1 MHRPNELLEAD
12 VRDQLDA
19 DTLLDS
25 TRVMVSASHGRVTL
39 SGSVPTYEQSL
50 QAGEDAWRVRGV
62 NAVENA
68 LLVGPA
74 GEALDDLEIATH
86 AASALDDSHMLA
98 PGEVAVSVVDG
109 HATLVGTVRRYS
121 QRRAAERAVGRVPG
135 VRGITDE
142 IELTVEPIPNDVVD
156 RIAGAL
162 RRSAVVDDS
171 TIEVSNVG
179 QTIYLDG
186 VTTSWFGKKAA
197 EDAAWGAPGVARV
210 VDRVMIVPGSVSTG
224 IDGGDRVDV
233 TVRQDERR

>member
-74 GEALDDLEIATH
+74 GEALDD
-86 AASALDDSHMLA
+86 SHMLA

-142 IELTVEPIPNDVVD
+142 IELTFEPIPNDVVD

>member
-1 MHRPNELLEAD
+1 M
-12 VRDQLDA
+12 DA

-109 HATLVGTVRRYS
+109 HATLVGTVRRHS

-186 VTTSWFGKKAA
+186 VTTSWFGRKAA
-197 EDAAWGAPGVARV
+197 EDAAWSAPGVAHV
-210 VDRVMIVPGSVSTG
+210 VDRLVIVPENDMTG
-224 IDGGDRVDV
+224 LDAGDRSIDV
-233 TVRQDERR
+233 TTRQT

>member
-50 QAGEDAWRVRGV
+50 QAGEDAWRVSGV
-62 NAVENA
+62 SAVDNE
-68 LLVGPA
+68 LLVGA
-74 GEALDDLEIATH
+74 VGEALDDLEIATH

-109 HATLVGTVRRYS
+109 HATLVGTVRRHS